1 MMDSQDFGRRLQ
13 VLEDLE
19 AIRNLHREYI
29 YQLNAREW
37 DKVVDCFR
45 ADACIRIFRHPR
57 CDGREQISH
66 LFFDVMSK
74 VNAGKGRDAHF
85 TTMPV
90 IKVEGNKARGHWL
103 LYILI
108 ADPLTGNAL
117 KTNQGRYECEY
128 VKMAGNWKFSK
139 LVWVNP
145 WPRTP
150 ESKPSI
156 EDVRALGFDF

>member
-1 MMDSQDFGRRLQ
+1 MDYQDIGRRLQ

-19 AIRNLHREYI
+19 AIRNLHRDYI
-29 YQLNAREW
+29 FWVNNREW
-37 DKVVDCFR
+37 DKVVECF
-45 ADACIRIFRHPR
+45 ANDAQVQVFYHSRSDGIQQIR
-57 CDGREQISH
+57 H
-66 LFFDVMSK
+66 LFFNEIAK

-90 IKVEGNKARGHWL
+90 IQVYGNQASGHWM

-108 ADPLTGNAL
+108 SDPVTGNAL
-117 KTNQGRYECEY
+117 KNHQGRYQCEY
-128 VKMAGNWKFSK
+128 VKLDGHWKFSK

-150 ESKPSI
+150 ESRPTL
-156 EDVRALGFDF
+156 EDVRALGFDY